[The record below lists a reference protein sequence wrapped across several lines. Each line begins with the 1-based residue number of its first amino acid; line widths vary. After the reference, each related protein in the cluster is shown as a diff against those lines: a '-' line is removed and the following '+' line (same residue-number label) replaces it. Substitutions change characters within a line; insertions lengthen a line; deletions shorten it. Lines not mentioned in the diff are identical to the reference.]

1 MALSPLLDITEED
14 SEKPPT
20 GPSDVPAPSETV
32 TRTSSVSIG
41 CFSFE
46 LTSETLIWLEDEA
59 FLARSAAFSY
69 GTPPAA
75 RENGKKIIYIEQGI
89 FLKIG

>member
-14 SEKPPT
+14 SVKPPT

-32 TRTSSVSIG
+32 TRTSSVSKG

-59 FLARSAAFSY
+59 FLARSAAFFLRNSSSCK
-69 GTPPAA
+69 
-75 RENGKKIIYIEQGI
+75 RKWKKYI
-89 FLKIG
+89 